1 MNAIVP
7 FRANDVH
14 LNLIDASAGARA
26 QPPPAHKGMA
36 YSRSEGPLKEERRPS
51 NAFNSHAAA
60 ICRYKRR
67 GGAKQRRKV
76 RDEQMTNN

>member
-14 LNLIDASAGARA
+14 LNLIDASAGAPA
-26 QPPPAHKGMA
+26 PPPPAHKGMA

-60 ICRYKRR
+60 ICTKGEAVLNREEKCEMSR
-67 GGAKQRRKV
+67 
-76 RDEQMTNN
+76 